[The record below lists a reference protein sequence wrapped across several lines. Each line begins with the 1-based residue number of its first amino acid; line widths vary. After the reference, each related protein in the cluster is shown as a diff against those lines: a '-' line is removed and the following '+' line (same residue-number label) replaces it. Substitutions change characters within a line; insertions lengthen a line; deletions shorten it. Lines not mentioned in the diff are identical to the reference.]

1 MTRKQIKNIY
11 IEDIERHSDITQ
23 NTRTAPIFEKY
34 IADKIQSYLIES
46 QKITNEIIFSG
57 FVVNTYFDYVL
68 ITQNDISLTLYY
80 LPTAEI
86 GNLEIYTLQLHD
98 TDDLYKH
105 YFNLDIDFLPENLKS
120 IVQKNN
126 NNTCKTLLTA
136 HRVITALKYN
146 ISGLDVH
153 HIILSRFN
161 PNGTLERLKQSLNI
175 NELLPC
181 TRDFHLEILHNYVND
196 CITPEDVQSLTAIG
210 FECLNE
216 LENYVNNIN
225 IDSVKSYKNNPVIIE
240 SILKDYVNG
249 LSHVCIAEKYSIS
262 RPTVARIL
270 NDYEILSD
278 WV

>member
-1 MTRKQIKNIY
+1 MTRKRIKDIY
-11 IEDIERHSDITQ
+11 MEDIERHSDITQ
-23 NTRTAPIFEKY
+23 NARTAPIFEKY

-46 QKITNEIIFSG
+46 QNITSEIIFSG
-57 FVVNTYFDYVL
+57 FITDTIFDYVL
-68 ITQNDISLTLYY
+68 ITQNDTLLTLYY
-80 LPTAEI
+80 LPNAE
-86 GNLEIYTLQLHD
+86 LEALKVIELSLND
-98 TDDLYKH
+98 TGDKYKQ
-105 YFNLDIDFLPENLKS
+105 YFNLDIDFLPENVKR
-120 IVQKNN
+120 IIQKHN
-126 NNTCKTLLTA
+126 NNTYKTVLTA
-136 HRVITALKYN
+136 HRVITALRYN

-153 HIILSRFN
+153 HIVLSRFN
-161 PNGTLERLKQSLNI
+161 PHGTLERLKQSLNI

-181 TRDFHLEILHNYVND
+181 TNDFHLEILHNYVND
-196 CITPEDVQSLTAIG
+196 CIEPEDVQNLTGIG

-216 LENYVNNIN
+216 LENYVYNIN
-225 IDSVKSYKNNPVIIE
+225 ADSIKHYKTNPAIIE

>member
-1 MTRKQIKNIY
+1 MTRKKIKDIY
-11 IEDIERHSDITQ
+11 IEDIELHSDIIQ
-23 NTRTAPIFEKY
+23 NKRTAPIFENY
-34 IADKIQSYLIES
+34 IADKIKKYLIES
-46 QKITNEIIFSG
+46 QKITSEIIFSD
-57 FVVNTYFDYVL
+57 FITNTIFDYVL
-68 ITQNDISLTLYY
+68 ITQNDTLVTLYY
-80 LPTAEI
+80 LPNAE
-86 GNLEIYTLQLHD
+86 LEALNVIELSLND
-98 TDDLYKH
+98 MGDRYKR
-105 YFNLDIDFLPENLKS
+105 YFNLDIEALPDNLKN
-120 IVQKNN
+120 IIQKHNN
-126 NNTCKTLLTA
+126 STSKTVLTA

-153 HIILSRFN
+153 HIVLSRFN

-175 NELLPC
+175 TELLPC

-196 CITPEDVQSLTAIG
+196 CITPEDVQELTGIG

-216 LENYVNNIN
+216 LENYVYNIN
-225 IDSVKSYKNNPVIIE
+225 ADSIKHYKTNPAIIE